1 MKEKYFQLLKGQ
13 FTEKEDV
20 LTEMIN
26 LEAILQLPK
35 GTEHFVS
42 DVHGEFEAFNHVLRN
57 GSGSV
62 RAKVEES
69 LVGYSPEEV
78 TDLCTLIYYPREKTA
93 LEKTRHEDK
102 EALNQWYR
110 EQVYLLSQVTIYAG
124 RKYTRSKMR
133 KSFPP
138 KFAYIIEELL
148 NEMANKKDKV
158 DYYTSIIDKII
169 ELNQASRLIRAL
181 AASIQ
186 RLVVDH
192 LHVVGDIYDRGPQPD
207 AIMERLIGLHSVDIQ
222 WGNHDIVWLAAKGGS
237 KPALMNLI
245 RIQARYGNLAI
256 LEDRYG
262 LNLRS
267 LIEYS
272 QKYYESLPAFEPI
285 VDEEDDCSAN
295 ERLLCNQIQQACA
308 ILQFKLEGQLIKR
321 RPDFQMEH
329 RLVLDKIDYE
339 AQTITIKGQTYPL
352 NDFVAPTID
361 PVDPCRL
368 TSEEA
373 ALLTHLLTN
382 FQDSEKL
389 SRHMDFMFE
398 KGQMYLCYNQN
409 LLFHGCIPLHENGDF
424 KSLRIENQS
433 YAGKELLDFYQT
445 QVALCYQNPKV
456 YEDLATD
463 LMWYLWVGE
472 CSSLFGKK
480 DMTTFER
487 YYILDKSSHLEE
499 KNAYYE
505 LRNEEEICQEILQAF
520 GLPKDGHIING
531 HTPVK
536 EKHGESPLK
545 ANKRLIVI
553 DGGFAKA
560 YQKTTGIA
568 GYTLLSNSYGMQLA
582 AHHPFTSVQD
592 AVENG
597 TDIHSVMR
605 LVESVEQRK
614 KVAETNIGQK
624 LKQESQDLLYLYQN
638 FDRF

>member
-1 MKEKYFQLLKGQ
+1 MKEKYFQLLKEQ

-582 AHHPFTSVQD
+582 AHQPFTSVQD

>member
-1 MKEKYFQLLKGQ
+1 MKEKYFQLLKEQ

-69 LVGYSPEEV
+69 LIGYSPEEV

-93 LEKTRHEDK
+93 LEKTRHTDK

-110 EQVYLLSQVTIYAG
+110 EQIYLLSQVTIYAG

-158 DYYTSIIDKII
+158 DYYTSIVDKII

-262 LNLRS
+262 LNLRT

-272 QKYYESLPAFEPI
+272 QKYYDCLPAFEPI
-285 VDEEDDCSAN
+285 VDEEDDCSTN

-321 RPDFQMEH
+321 RPDFQMAH

-339 AQTITIKGQTYPL
+339 LQTITIKDKRYPL
-352 NDFVAPTID
+352 NDFMAPTID
-361 PVDPCRL
+361 PMDPCRL
-368 TSEEA
+368 TSEEE

-389 SRHMDFMFE
+389 SRHLDFMFE

-463 LMWYLWVGE
+463 VMWYLWVGE

-487 YYILDKSSHLEE
+487 YYILDKRSHLEE

-505 LRNEEEICQEILQAF
+505 LRNEEEICQEILQVF
-520 GLPKDGHIING
+520 GLPKEGHIING

-536 EKHGESPLK
+536 EKQGESPLK

-582 AHHPFTSVQD
+582 AHQPFTSVQD

-597 TDIHSVMR
+597 SDIHSVMR

>member
-1 MKEKYFQLLKGQ
+1 MKEKYFQLLKEQ

>member
-42 DVHGEFEAFNHVLRN
+42 DVHGEYEAFNHVLRN

-69 LVGYSPEEV
+69 LAGYPPEAV

-110 EQVYLLSQVTIYAG
+110 EQIYLLSQVTVYAG

-138 KFAYIIEELL
+138 KFAYVIEELL
-148 NEMANKKDKV
+148 NEMTNKKDKI

-192 LHVVGDIYDRGPQPD
+192 LHVVGDIYDRGPPPD
-207 AIMERLIGLHSVDIQ
+207 DIMERLIGLHSVDIQ

-237 KPALMNLI
+237 RPALMNLI

-262 LNLRS
+262 MNLRA

-272 QKYYESLPAFEPI
+272 QKYYTSLPTFEPMI
-285 VDEEDDCSAN
+285 DASDHCSKN

-321 RPDFQMEH
+321 RPDFQMAH
-329 RLVLDKIDYE
+329 RLVLDQIDY
-339 AQTITIKGQTYPL
+339 AQQTITIKGQTYPL

-361 PVDPCRL
+361 PLDPCRL
-368 TSEEA
+368 TSEEEG
-373 ALLTHLLTN
+373 LLAHLLTN

-433 YAGKELLDFYQT
+433 YAGKELLDFYQE
-445 QVALCYQNPKV
+445 QVAICYQNPKV
-456 YEDLATD
+456 YDDLATD

-505 LRNEEEICQEILQAF
+505 LRNEEAICQEILQAF

-536 EKHGESPLK
+536 EKQGESPLK

-582 AHHPFTSVQD
+582 AHQPFTSIQD

-605 LVESVEQRK
+605 LVESVEERK

>member
-1 MKEKYFQLLKGQ
+1 MKEKYFQLLKEQ

-69 LVGYSPEEV
+69 LAGYSPEEV
-78 TDLCTLIYYPREKTA
+78 TDLCTLIYYPREKTT

-110 EQVYLLSQVTIYAG
+110 EQIYLLSQVTIYTG

-148 NEMANKKDKV
+148 NEMANKKDKI

-520 GLPKDGHIING
+520 SLPKDGHIING

-582 AHHPFTSVQD
+582 AHQPFTSVQD